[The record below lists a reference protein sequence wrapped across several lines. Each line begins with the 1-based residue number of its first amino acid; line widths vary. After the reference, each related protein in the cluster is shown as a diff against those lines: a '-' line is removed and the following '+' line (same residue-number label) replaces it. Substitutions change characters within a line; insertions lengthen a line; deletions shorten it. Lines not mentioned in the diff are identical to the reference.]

1 MPTIR
6 DVAKLAGVAP
16 ITVSRAINDSGCVS
30 QETRA
35 KIEAAVEE
43 LGYIP
48 NMLAPSLRFQKTMTL
63 AAVVT
68 DITNPFWTTVTRGVE
83 DVAQDNGYAVILCNT
98 DESEEKQAQY
108 LQMLLSRRID
118 GILLVPVTN
127 SPDPIRLIQKQSIPV
142 VLMGRRTQGVDVDV
156 VRADSEE
163 GTYQLTQHLLAL
175 GHRQITLL
183 TGPKDVSAAQD
194 RADGFCRALRKA
206 RLDICDTQIMW
217 GEFTKESGYAMA
229 REALERNPKP
239 TALFAA
245 NNFIAIG
252 ALRAL
257 KEQNYRV
264 PEDIAI
270 VAVDDIPPEFTLQPF
285 LSVATQPALRIGQQ
299 ACQILLER
307 IKGDSIRPYQQVVF
321 PTEVIIRD
329 SSGDEISA

>member
-1 MPTIR
+1 
-6 DVAKLAGVAP
+6 
-16 ITVSRAINDSGCVS
+16 
-30 QETRA
+30 
-35 KIEAAVEE
+35 
-43 LGYIP
+43 
-48 NMLAPSLRFQKTMTL
+48 
-63 AAVVT
+63 
-68 DITNPFWTTVTRGVE
+68 
-83 DVAQDNGYAVILCNT
+83 
-98 DESEEKQAQY
+98 
-108 LQMLLSRRID
+108 
-118 GILLVPVTN
+118 
-127 SPDPIRLIQKQSIPV
+127 
-142 VLMGRRTQGVDVDV
+142 
-156 VRADSEE
+156 
-163 GTYQLTQHLLAL
+163 
-175 GHRQITLL
+175 
-183 TGPKDVSAAQD
+183 
-194 RADGFCRALRKA
+194 
-206 RLDICDTQIMW
+206 MW

-307 IKGDSIRPYQQVVF
+307 IKGDSTRPYQQVVF